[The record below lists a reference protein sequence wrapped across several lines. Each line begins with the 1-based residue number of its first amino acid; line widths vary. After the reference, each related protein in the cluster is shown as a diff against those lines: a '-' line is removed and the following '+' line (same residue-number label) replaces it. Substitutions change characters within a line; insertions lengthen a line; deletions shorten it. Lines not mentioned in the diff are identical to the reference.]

1 VTDRALPLSDFH
13 HPATFASRGVAVP
26 FTTPKLAGVR
36 VRGSGRTR
44 IELVV
49 PNPSGGRGIYIL
61 NWPGVRA
68 LCNPT
73 LYDTML
79 FRRFARLV
87 AIDPACVRDIAL
99 DVALAGYAGRGA
111 SAAAETTIVH
121 DGSQRRLTYS
131 LLLTGWV
138 VQADPN
144 GDDTASSP
152 EQIEQ
157 RASTVLQRIALALGR
172 PAAQLVDGLA
182 TIADLFAAVGFSA
195 SDHDARIPRLLLR
208 LSETQADLSRWLE
221 TDPDNDIGGLG
232 QAVAVGMRRAC
243 DTGKMVLATT
253 RQALTDPIALLKR
266 WIADEA
272 SVQALAM
279 RCDWLLDGWER
290 VALLWLSANPRAPRR
305 AALLEM
311 APLLPV
317 LPREVRTWTSP
328 VISAEAM
335 EQAFRVTS
343 REDAWRTGSSAHG
356 LIERNEKLLAMG
368 V

>member
-13 HPATFASRGVAVP
+13 HPATFASRGVAVS

-36 VRGSGRTR
+36 VRGSGRAG

-87 AIDPACVRDIAL
+87 SIDPPCIRDIAL
-99 DVALAGYAGRGA
+99 DVALAGYAGWDA
-111 SAAAETTIVH
+111 SAAAKTAIAH
-121 DGSQRRLTYS
+121 DGSQRRLTHS
-131 LLLTGWV
+131 LLLTGLV
-138 VQADPN
+138 EQADAN
-144 GDDTASSP
+144 GKDAASSP

-157 RASTVLQRIALALGR
+157 RASTVLQRIAPALGR
-172 PAAQLVDGLA
+172 PATQLAGGLA
-182 TIADLFAAVGFSA
+182 MIADLFAAVGFSA

-208 LSETQADLSRWLE
+208 LNEAQADLSRWLD

-232 QAVAVGMRRAC
+232 RAIAAGMRRAC
-243 DTGKMVLATT
+243 DTGKTVLTKT
-253 RQALTDPIALLKR
+253 WPALTDPMALLKR

-272 SVQALAM
+272 GVQALAM

-290 VALLWLSANPRAPRR
+290 VALLWLSANPRASRR

-311 APLLPV
+311 APLLPI
-317 LPREVRTWTSP
+317 LPREVMAWTGP
-328 VISAEAM
+328 VISAEEM